1 MYSKITDKQLQ
12 DWKKALA
19 KSNIVYDTDDEYRE
33 AINNL
38 VGYFDIL
45 IQMDLEQ
52 KRKSGEYGSQEVSPT

>member
-1 MYSKITDKQLQ
+1 MYSIITDKQLQ
-12 DWKKALA
+12 DWKMALA

-52 KRKSGEYGSQEVSPT
+52 KRKSGEYDSQEVSPT

>member
-19 KSNIVYDTDDEYRE
+19 KSDIVYDTDDEYRE

>member
-12 DWKKALA
+12 DWKKALD

-52 KRKSGEYGSQEVSPT
+52 KCKSGEYGSQEVSPT

>member
-1 MYSKITDKQLQ
+1 MYSKITDEQLQ

-19 KSNIVYDTDDEYRE
+19 KSNIVYDTDGEYRE